1 MSDPTIGT
9 EQGGQPS
16 EFIDTPDDVRPGD
29 ERPFG
34 GTGDATEAEG
44 DGTGDE
50 ADEPTGEVI
59 SKR

>member
-9 EQGGQPS
+9 EQGGQPA
-16 EFIDTPDDVRPGD
+16 EFVDTPDTVRPGD

-34 GTGDATEAEG
+34 ETSDV
-44 DGTGDE
+44 DE
-50 ADEPTGEVI
+50 QGEDDDADEPPGEVI